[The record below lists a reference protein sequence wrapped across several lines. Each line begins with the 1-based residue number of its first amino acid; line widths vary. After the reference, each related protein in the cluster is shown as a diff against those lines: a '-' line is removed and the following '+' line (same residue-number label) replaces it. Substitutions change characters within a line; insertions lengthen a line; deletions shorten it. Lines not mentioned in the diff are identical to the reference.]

1 MNKRQKQHKT
11 IVSGNGNAVS
21 VVDCDLGFALR
32 TFKRK
37 VKESKIL
44 EHYKDKKEFIKKSV
58 KRKNQVNRAKY
69 IQKIKDMQNT

>member
-11 IVSGNGNAVS
+11 IVPGNGNAVS
-21 VVDCDLGFALR
+21 VVDRDLGFALR

>member
-21 VVDCDLGFALR
+21 VVDRDLGFALR

-58 KRKNQVNRAKY
+58 KRKNQVARARY
-69 IQKIKDMQNT
+69 IQKIKDIQNN

>member
-21 VVDCDLGFALR
+21 VVDRDLGFALR